1 MPYAGA
7 TLPGSR
13 HGEALSAAVEARR
26 GAYVAANPAS
36 LARFRR
42 AAAVMPG
49 GNTRTVLHYDPFPL
63 GIAQAAGCTLTD
75 LDGHAYA
82 DFLGEY
88 TAGLFGH
95 SHPTIR
101 AAVIAA
107 LDRGI
112 NIGGPGEMEER
123 LARLVCERF
132 PSIERVR
139 FTNSGTEANLLA
151 LAAARVHTGRE
162 RILVFD
168 AGYHGGVLSFADGG
182 GALNVPHRFIVAPY
196 NDLEATRGL
205 VREHGDDLAAIVVEP
220 MLGSGGCIAGTGEF
234 LQMLRDEADRSG
246 ALLVFDEVMTSRLG
260 AAGRQGEL
268 GIRPDLTT
276 LGKYIGG
283 GMSFGAFGG
292 RAEVM
297 ARFDPTCS
305 DALAHAGTF
314 NNNALTMAAGVAALG
329 EIYTPAV
336 AVAHTARGDR
346 LRERLNGL
354 AREAGVPVSWCG
366 LGSLMN
372 IHLTDQPRPRTGSP
386 GGPAELGLELFF
398 FDMLAAGIY
407 LARRGF
413 IALSLALGEAEEIR
427 LEGAFAEFLRTRGEQ
442 LAAAGIGS
450 D

>member
-1 MPYAGA
+1 MPHGVA
-7 TLPGSR
+7 TVPGSR

-36 LARFRR
+36 LARFQR

-151 LAAARVHTGRE
+151 IAAAIAHTGRK
-162 RILVFD
+162 RVLVFD

-182 GALNVPHRFIVAPY
+182 GALNVPHGFVVAPY
-196 NDLEATRGL
+196 NDIEATRAL
-205 VREHGDDLAAIVVEP
+205 VRAHGAELAAIVAEP
-220 MLGSGGCIAGTGEF
+220 MLGSGGCIAGTSEF
-234 LQMLRDEADRSG
+234 LQLLRVEGDRCG

-276 LGKYIGG
+276 LGKYVGG
-283 GMSFGAFGG
+283 GLSFGAFGG

-297 ARFDPTCS
+297 ARFDPSRS

-336 AVAHTARGDR
+336 AVAHSARGDR

-354 AREAGVPVSWCG
+354 ARDAGVPIRWCG

-372 IHLTDQPRPRTGSP
+372 IHLTDTPRPRGGSP
-386 GGPAELGLELFF
+386 GGPGELALELFF

-413 IALSLALGEAEEIR
+413 IALSLAVGEAEEIR
-427 LEGAFAEFLRTRGEQ
+427 LADAFAEFLRTRGE
-442 LAAAGIGS
+442 LLRAAGIGGG
-450 D
+450 